1 MRSMTM
7 RTHQG
12 WDYKQALAELWGRSS
27 YERGLI
33 SDPFGDSAR
42 AEQGLA
48 RMRALL
54 AELGHPHLDL
64 PAVHIAGSKGKGST
78 GALIASATMMAGYR
92 VGFYTSPH
100 LHRFPERIAI
110 GGEPLPD
117 DAFAAE
123 TQVVAAA
130 ARRLEE
136 SQPDVGRVTT
146 FEMLTAMAFSAF
158 ARRGC
163 QLAVVE
169 VGLGGRY
176 DSTNVIDPIVSV
188 LTRIDLEHTAVLG
201 PTYADVAWQKAG
213 ILRRGVPSV
222 SSPQM
227 PAAQETIVRA
237 AAEVGSPLQIGGLD
251 WTWNGTWRSFE
262 ATGPWGTWPDLTV
275 GIPGPHQVENA
286 CTALA
291 ALRVVDAAGIHLTE
305 ASIRTGLATARWP
318 GRFERIA
325 IEDRDFVFDGAHT
338 PAAATALVEAWRDDV
353 GADPATVIV
362 GIGAD
367 KDASAFL
374 EALRPLIGQLIV
386 TRANSPRSASPQ
398 LIAQAAAAL
407 GIPHEVQPSV
417 AAAFDVARTRDR
429 GPVLI
434 TGSLFVV
441 GEGREAVGLAEP
453 DREWLA
459 LNRARTASTN
469 TGPRP

>member
-1 MRSMTM
+1 MT
-7 RTHQG
+7 THTHPG
-12 WDYKQALAELWGRSS
+12 WDYKRALAELWGRSS

-42 AEQGLA
+42 AERGLA

-54 AELGHPHLDL
+54 AELGDPHLDL

-78 GALIASATMMAGYR
+78 GAFIASAAMQAGHR

-100 LHRFPERIAI
+100 LHRFPERIALD
-110 GGEPLPD
+110 GQPLPD

-130 ARRLEE
+130 ARRLET
-136 SQPDVGRVTT
+136 SQPDIGQVTT
-146 FEMLTAMAFSAF
+146 FEMLTAMAFNAF

-188 LTRIDLEHTAVLG
+188 ITRIDLEHTAVLG
-201 PTYADVAWQKAG
+201 LTHADIAWQKAG

-222 SSPQM
+222 SSPQT
-227 PAAQETIVRA
+227 PAAQETIVRV
-237 AAEVGSPLQIGGLD
+237 AAEVGSPLQIGGRD
-251 WTWNGTWRSFE
+251 WTWQGTWRSFE
-262 ATGPWGTWPDLTV
+262 ATGPWGTLPDLAV

-291 ALRVVDAAGIHLTE
+291 ALRVVDAAGIHLPE
-305 ASIRTGLATARWP
+305 ASIRAGLTTARWP

-325 IEDRDFVFDGAHT
+325 TGDRVFIFDGAHT
-338 PAAATALVEAWRDDV
+338 PAAAAALVEAWRDVV
-353 GADPATVIV
+353 GAHPATVIV
-362 GIGAD
+362 GMGAD
-367 KDASAFL
+367 KDAGAFL
-374 EALRPLIGQLIV
+374 AALRPLIGRLIV
-386 TRANSPRSASPQ
+386 TRADSPRSANPR

-407 GIPHEVQPSV
+407 DIPHEVQPSV
-417 AAAFDVARTRDR
+417 AAALDVARARDQ

-459 LNRARTASTN
+459 LNRAGTASPN